1 MARLCYNKNMDLYLY
16 SAKVRSEHG
25 VVADFFV
32 IAENYSQ
39 ACERADA
46 FCDAMMIDG
55 GKPRVEN
62 LGEM

>member
-1 MARLCYNKNMDLYLY
+1 MDLYLY
-16 SAKVRSEHG
+16 SAKVRSERG

-32 IAENYSQ
+32 VAENYSQ